1 MSAAAIHG
9 PREIRSCPL
18 TGVEVV
24 LASARRV
31 ERAPPRPP
39 EPDPSECPFCPGNE
53 AATPPTIATRGGG
66 GAWVARAF
74 PNRAPALVVEQRPD
88 RHREGP
94 FERLAGTGAH
104 EVVVCCPEHR
114 ALHELPAER
123 SIDALL
129 LARERILDLRRDP
142 RLRVLQWFR
151 NQGLG
156 GSASQP
162 HPHAQIV
169 GLPFV
174 PDRIRRL
181 GARASEHRLRTG
193 ASLLQRVVEAESREG
208 RRVVAEQGDLVALCP
223 FAPAFPF
230 EVWIAP
236 RRPAGHWVDEG
247 EEGVA
252 SLATLARDLEARMA
266 AVLGDVPT
274 RQALV
279 GTAEGGEGGWWLRL
293 APHLASAGGLELAT
307 DTTVHGVFPEEAA
320 TALRGVQRP

>member
-18 TGVEVV
+18 TGIEVV
-24 LASARRV
+24 LAAARRV

-39 EPDPSECPFCPGNE
+39 EPDPADCPFCPGNE
-53 AATPPTIATRGGG
+53 SATPPTIATRGSAE
-66 GAWVARAF
+66 AWVARAF

-123 SIDALL
+123 SIDAML
-129 LARERILDLRRDP
+129 LARERILDLRRDA

-169 GLPFV
+169 ALPFV
-174 PDRIRRL
+174 PERVRRVA
-181 GARASEHRLRTG
+181 ARASEHRLRTG
-193 ASLLQRVVEAESREG
+193 EALLARVVEAEVREG
-208 RRVVAEQGDLVALCP
+208 RRIVAEEGELVAFCP

-230 EVWIAP
+230 EVWVAP
-236 RRPAGHWVDEG
+236 RRPSGHWVDER
-247 EEGVA
+247 EEVVA
-252 SLATLARDLEARMA
+252 SLAVLTREVEARIA
-266 AVLGDVPT
+266 GLLGAIPT
-274 RQALV
+274 RLALV
-279 GTAEGGEGGWWLRL
+279 GPAEGGEGGWWLRV
-293 APHLASAGGLELAT
+293 APHLVSAGGLELAT
-307 DTTVHGVFPEEAA
+307 DTTVHGIFPEEAA
-320 TALRGVQRP
+320 AALRGVHRS